1 MEIRICKKKKIL
13 TESFGQNIHNNNR
26 LFFFD
31 GSHMFYGTIRFEIK
45 WMWQTKKK
53 WKTKKLTS
61 SRRRFSTWYFWW
73 FSCAASWLASRSS
86 FMDRI
91 FFFNTSNNEPWLAIF
106 FAFCFFV
113 FWFNSIEK
121 MQNLF
126 VDTILFNKE
135 LQIEN
140 DVFRWK
146 TKTKQ
151 IYKSIWSQIVI
162 WWWQY

>member
-13 TESFGQNIHNNNR
+13 TKSFGQNIRNDNR
-26 LFFFD
+26 LFFSD
-31 GSHMFYGTIRFEIK
+31 GSHMFYGTIRFELK
-45 WMWQTKKK
+45 WMATKKK
-53 WKTKKLTS
+53 KVKSEKLTS

-106 FAFCFFV
+106 FCFLLN
-113 FWFNSIEK
+113 WNWKYEK

-140 DVFRWK
+140 DVSRWK